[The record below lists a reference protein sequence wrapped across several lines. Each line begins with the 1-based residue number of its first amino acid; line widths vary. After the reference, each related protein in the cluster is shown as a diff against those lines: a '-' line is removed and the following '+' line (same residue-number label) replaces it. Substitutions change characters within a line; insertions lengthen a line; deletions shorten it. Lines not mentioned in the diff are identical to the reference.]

1 MKWTAQALITTT
13 VMLLLLA
20 AGCGKSEPAAT
31 AVPLAPPPLT
41 LKATPMPMPTPIPT
55 EVPSPT
61 PTLIPTPIPTEA
73 PSPTP
78 TLIPTLSPPDIVG
91 LWKAD
96 PLDGKDDGRRLIGI
110 SQKADDGLEMAVI
123 ALDITTRAWA
133 GLEDIDFQEGILHCT
148 IPGWGRSE
156 DVFDGTMQADK
167 AAIDLSEDGRQYR
180 WERVQDAET
189 IEFFQGLVSSIDEDR
204 ATSYVY
210 QPPDEG
216 IDGWESA
223 HLAEVG
229 IDEQLVNDLVDQIL
243 QGRYFDIHDILIVKD
258 GKLVLEEYFRLDG
271 RMHGPAVAQ
280 AYRDCVHILASSTK
294 SITSLLIGLAIDEG
308 FIESIEAPVYGF
320 FPEYQALIDKQKERI
335 LLKHFLT
342 MTAGLEW
349 DGSLD
354 VDRMWSGQ
362 DIVELVLGKLVV
374 AEPGERFN
382 YSNGI
387 STVLGAI
394 VERASQMEV
403 AEFSD
408 KYLFTPLGIE
418 NYHWQKYP
426 DGTTDTDGNLALRP
440 LDLAKIGQMVLDDG
454 RYDGAQIVS
463 EEWIRESTER
473 RVQEQPGRQWYGY
486 QWWQTDFN
494 VAGET
499 ITAVHSSGWGGQFV
513 FIFPELELVFVAH
526 GANFDEYKEDG
537 PFRMLERYILPA
549 VLSSGSAAA
558 SPTSPPLPTVVPS
571 PPPPGKAGVGE
582 SSDPRIAEI
591 EALMAAYE
599 QADTFSGAVLVAEGG
614 QVVYERAVGYANREW
629 LIPNALDTRF
639 RIASLSKQ
647 FTKVLVLQLVEE
659 GKLSLSGKIADYL
672 PGYSGPG
679 ADRITVKLLMD
690 HRSGIVGESAVQDLE
705 RIERDYYTQAEMLDL
720 IAGYDLWFRPNAR
733 WGYSNFGYYLLGA
746 IIESVSGR
754 TYAELL
760 QERIC
765 APAGMQDTFPE
776 VTGDIIARR
785 ASGHWLDAERG
796 WAHDSPLDMSF
807 VFGYGQL
814 ISTVRDLYL
823 FDVALREGKLLN
835 RAHTHSLV
843 GAEAEYSPL
852 GDGSCEA
859 YVVEDGPAS
868 INGFRASSHSYTRE
882 DRFVVVLEN
891 VRGDGAVPV
900 FDVGRNIAAILY
912 GCSYNP
918 PEMGE

>member
-1 MKWTAQALITTT
+1 MFTHYKFIAAMTIVLIL
-13 VMLLLLA
+13 V
-20 AGCGKSEPAAT
+20 AGCGGVESPPTATQTLTPA
-31 AVPLAPPPLT
+31 
-41 LKATPMPMPTPIPT
+41 PT
-55 EVPSPT
+55 EASSPT
-61 PTLIPTPIPTEA
+61 PTQTPTPVPTEASSPTPTQTPTSTPTEA

-78 TLIPTLSPPDIVG
+78 TPTPLDIVG
-91 LWKAD
+91 LWKVY
-96 PLDGKDDGRRLIGI
+96 PLGGTDHGRRLVGI
-110 SQKADDGLEMAVI
+110 SQKANGGLEMTVVT
-123 ALDITTRAWA
+123 LDITTRAWT
-133 GLEDIDFQEGILHCT
+133 GLRDIHFQDGVLHCT

-156 DVFDGTMQADK
+156 DVFDGIMQADK
-167 AAIDLSEDGRQYR
+167 ATIDSSEDGDLYR
-180 WERVQDAET
+180 WERVQDPET
-189 IEFFQGLVSSIDEDR
+189 TGFFQGLVSSINRDH

-223 HLAEVG
+223 HLVEVG
-229 IDEQLVNDLVDQIL
+229 IDEQLVSDLMEQIL
-243 QGRYFDIHDILIVKD
+243 KGRYYDIHDILIVKD
-258 GKLVLEEYFRLDG
+258 GKLVLEEYFRLNG
-271 RMHGPAVAQ
+271 RMYGPAVEQ
-280 AYRDCVHILASSTK
+280 AYRDRVHILASSTK
-294 SITSLLIGLAIDEG
+294 SVTSLLIGLAIDAG
-308 FIESIEAPVYGF
+308 FIESVESPVYGF
-320 FPEYQALIDKQKERI
+320 FPEHQVLTDEQKERI

-394 VERASQMEV
+394 IEKASRMEV

-408 KYLFTPLGIE
+408 EYLFTPLGIE
-418 NYHWQKYP
+418 DYHWQKYP

-440 LDLAKIGQMVLDDG
+440 LDLAKIGQMVLEGG
-454 RYDGAQIVS
+454 RYDGVQIVS

-473 RVQEQPGRQWYGY
+473 RVQEKPGRQWYGY

-494 VAGET
+494 VDGET
-499 ITAVHSSGWGGQFV
+499 ISAIHSSGWGGQFV

-526 GANFDEYKEDG
+526 GANFDDYKEDG
-537 PFRMLERYILPA
+537 PFRMLEKYILPA
-549 VLSSGSAAA
+549 VLSSVNEVA
-558 SPTSPPLPTVVPS
+558 SPPLTN
-571 PPPPGKAGVGE
+571 AGGGAE

-720 IAGYDLWFRPNAR
+720 IAGYDLWFQPNAR

-785 ASGHWLDAERG
+785 ASGHRLDAERG

-843 GAEAEYSPL
+843 GAEAEYRPL

-912 GCSYNP
+912 GCPYNP
-918 PEMGE
+918 PETGE